1 LKNIYILK
9 TGKTFQTIQNKLG
22 DFDDWIIYHVEKFT
36 KNIKVINIFDNEK
49 LPSLNNAEGFII
61 TGSHNMVSDELDW
74 SLKLEKYIRKI
85 NLKNIPLLGI
95 CYGHQLISK
104 ALGGKSNFNKKG
116 IEIGKVKINNRNT
129 SLGDLLFR
137 SFPKQFYA
145 FETHYQS
152 IIKLPANAVILA
164 SNHKDKHQAVRFS
177 KYIWGVQ
184 FHPEFNQNIMQ
195 EYIFNQEKSLNK
207 LGFNINKLLLNVNK
221 CETSNKILSN
231 FIKIIKNKI

>member
-1 LKNIYILK
+1 MKNIYILK

-129 SLGDLLFR
+129 SFGDLLFR